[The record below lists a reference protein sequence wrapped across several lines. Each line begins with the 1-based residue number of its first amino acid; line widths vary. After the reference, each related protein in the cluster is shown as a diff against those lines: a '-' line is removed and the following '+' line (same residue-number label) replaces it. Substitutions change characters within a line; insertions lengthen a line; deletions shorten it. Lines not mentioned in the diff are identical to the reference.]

1 MLESDL
7 NYLYFIEQ
15 KNDLKQ
21 LIQFDLANFNSSF
34 ETDTF
39 KKILNNDIINFEWSD
54 GFFLLTAKSEVN
66 FISIKF
72 IFETQTIFF
81 VEI

>member
-7 NYLYFIEQ
+7 YYLYFIEQ
-15 KNDLKQ
+15 KNELKQ
-21 LIQFDLANFNSSF
+21 LIQFDLANFNSNF

-54 GFFLLTAKSEVN
+54 GFFLLTTKSEVN
-66 FISIKF
+66 FILIKF
-72 IFETQTIFF
+72 IFETL
-81 VEI
+81 